1 MNFEAFSCLT
11 FDCYGTLIDW
21 ESGILGAM
29 RPILDAHGVAI
40 DDEDALEVFGRA
52 ESAAE
57 SGTYR
62 PYRQV
67 LSDVV
72 RGFGEALGFEP
83 SEEERS
89 SLANS
94 IGDWAPFEDTV
105 DALMALRG
113 RYRLAIISN
122 IDDDLFAKSAP
133 KLGVDFDEIV
143 TAQQVGAYKPSLQNF
158 SMAFE
163 RLGHD
168 PSAVLHVAQSLHH
181 DIAPARELGL
191 ACVWVNRRAGRRGT
205 GATAPATARP
215 DLEVPDLQTLV
226 KLMGLAQSA

>member
-1 MNFEAFSCLT
+1 MDFEAFSCLT

-29 RPILDAHGVAI
+29 RPILEARGVELG
-40 DDEDALEVFGRA
+40 DEDLLELFGRA

-62 PYRQV
+62 RYREV

-72 RGFGEALGFEP
+72 SGFGEALGFEP
-83 SEEERS
+83 SQAERS
-89 SLANS
+89 SLADS
-94 IGDWAPFEDTV
+94 LGDWAPFGDTV
-105 DALMALRG
+105 DALEALGG

-133 KLGVDFDEIV
+133 KLGVEFDEVV

-158 SMAFE
+158 SIAFE
-163 RLGHD
+163 RLGLD

-181 DIAPARELGL
+181 DIAPARALGL
-191 ACVWVNRRAGRRGT
+191 ACVWVNRRTGREGA

-226 KLMGLAQSA
+226 TLMGLA